1 MHCAC
6 ARTLGY
12 TVCRAHACPGPPS
25 AAPYCVRHNT
35 SHLALRATILYD
47 AALGAYHLNTM
58 ACRAVR
64 RYLHVPLS
72 SRARLRGT
80 ARENTRFLRQHT
92 PRGYRRSLTERRPS
106 LASGG
111 QEKRKTVHCG
121 LQQTTACTSFGQ
133 GDSHNS
139 PKGSHLTQAATS
151 TLPRSQAF
159 PQKEGQHAPRL
170 SRIQRA
176 PETARGR
183 NHTSREAKPRSES
196 QGLSFTGPREMAQSL
211 RLPGPDK
218 WSRPTREDNSPVY
231 STKPA

>member
-47 AALGAYHLNTM
+47 AALGASHLNTM

-121 LQQTTACTSFGQ
+121 LQQTTACISGRRIAPTSCRNIYLAAQPGLPTE
-133 GDSHNS
+133 GRATRAAPVTNSASARDS
-139 PKGSHLTQAATS
+139 A
-151 TLPRSQAF
+151 
-159 PQKEGQHAPRL
+159 
-170 SRIQRA
+170 RA
-176 PETARGR
+176 QP
-183 NHTSREAKPRSES
+183 H
-196 QGLSFTGPREMAQSL
+196 
-211 RLPGPDK
+211 LPGNQ
-218 WSRPTREDNSPVY
+218 T
-231 STKPA
+231 

>member
-1 MHCAC
+1 
-6 ARTLGY
+6 
-12 TVCRAHACPGPPS
+12 
-25 AAPYCVRHNT
+25 
-35 SHLALRATILYD
+35 
-47 AALGAYHLNTM
+47 M

-121 LQQTTACTSFGQ
+121 LQQTTARTS
-133 GDSHNS
+133 GDA
-139 PKGSHLTQAATS
+139 SHLLHAATS
-151 TLPRSQAF
+151 TSPRSQAF
-159 PQKEGQHAPRL
+159 PLKEGQHAPRL

-176 PETARGR
+176 PEIARGR
-183 NHTSREAKPRSES
+183 DHTSREAKPRSES
-196 QGLSFTGPREMAQSL
+196 QWLSFTGPREMAQSL